1 MSLTFNLVNNQIYAI
16 VQPPPP
22 TIISVV
28 PSLPNIL
35 IVSWNI
41 LSNLLT
47 YNLICS
53 DNKLNVY
60 GIKTNSYSVT
70 VTPGVSYTFKVVS
83 VINSGIIPVS
93 SVPSVASN
101 PKTYLSIPGAPAVSA
116 SGTSIT
122 INLTNSQVQGAISYN
137 LYYSTNGGSSQFL
150 TNTSSNTAPFTG
162 TNGNS
167 YTFTVVAVA
176 SDSTLSSSSSL
187 SQSITVLSVPE
198 APAVSALEDSITIDL
213 TNSKVQGAISYNLYY
228 SINSGSSQFLTN
240 TSSNTAPFTGTD
252 GNSYTFTVVALASD
266 STLSLSSSPS
276 QSITLRLAPTISL
289 ATSSTY
295 YNATAST
302 NGINYNVYVFTTPS
316 NTDTTTTPPASLTS
330 PTYTLTYNLNSSRL
344 CYVLAVG
351 GGSGGNVGGGGG
363 GGVVMMPVLLPSGT
377 TKITVLIGNGGS
389 GGTSSIGTKGYNTYV
404 YFDTASSKNIFA
416 YGGGYGT
423 YGSTDAASGGSG
435 GGASQTRST
444 AANGNNNNNNF
455 ANKGG
460 GFSSLINRA
469 GGGGGAGQGL
479 GTDANA
485 PSGGNGIKCTLPGI
499 KDYNPIPGTK
509 SILSTYYWGG
519 GGAGSQGGPGASSYG
534 GNGGGGGGGTF
545 SNGNLYTSTGGAG
558 YNNGAASSNSGSSVS
573 NGSGGAGGANTG
585 GGGGG
590 CWSPSTS
597 NTGGA
602 GGSGFV
608 AISFPAVQRSFVITN
623 YDFSSPIV
631 NKDVTPSPNNTPTSW
646 IVTGGTYYTLN
657 GTGGVGINSCP
668 YGQFFYTSTTSNVLL
683 SQSVNLSAGSNT
695 LLFSAAVLSSFNG
708 SFTITVTGITPI
720 YTSSLTNAN
729 IYWDTYSYDFNVPT
743 AGAYTI
749 TFSFSCVVGITQML
763 IF

>member
-16 VQPPPP
+16 VQPPTS
-22 TIISVV
+22 TIISVL
-28 PSLPNIL
+28 PSDPNKIL
-35 IVSWNI
+35 VSWNI

-60 GIKTNSYSVT
+60 GITTNSYSVT
-70 VTPGVSYTFKVVS
+70 VTPGVSYTFQVVS
-83 VINSGIIPVS
+83 VLNTGIIPVS
-93 SVPSVASN
+93 SVPSIASN
-101 PKTYLSIPGAPAVSA
+101 PITYLSVPGAPSISA
-116 SGTSIT
+116 LETSIT
-122 INLTNSQVQGAISYN
+122 INLNNSQVQGAISYN

-150 TNTSSNTAPFTG
+150 TNTSSNSASFTG
-162 TNGNS
+162 TEGYS

-176 SDSTLSSSSSL
+176 SDSTLSSSSS
-187 SQSITVLSVPE
+187 
-198 APAVSALEDSITIDL
+198 
-213 TNSKVQGAISYNLYY
+213 
-228 SINSGSSQFLTN
+228 
-240 TSSNTAPFTGTD
+240 
-252 GNSYTFTVVALASD
+252 
-266 STLSLSSSPS
+266 PS
-276 QSITLRLAPTISL
+276 QNITLILAPTITL
-289 ATSSTY
+289 TTSSTY
-295 YNATAST
+295 NNATATT
-302 NGINYNVYVFTTPS
+302 NGINYNVYVFTTSS
-316 NTDTTTTPPASLTS
+316 NTDTTTTTTAPASLTS

-351 GGSGGNVGGGGG
+351 GGGGGGVGGGGA

-404 YFDTASSKNIFA
+404 YFDTVSSNNIIA

-423 YGSTDAASGGSG
+423 YSSTNAASGGSG
-435 GGASQTRST
+435 GGASQNQKTG
-444 AANGNNNNNNF
+444 ANGNNDNKNF

-460 GFSSLINRA
+460 GFSSTINRG

-479 GTDANA
+479 VTDANA

-499 KDYNPIPGTK
+499 KDYTPSGK

-519 GGAGSQGGPGASSYG
+519 GGAGSQGGGGASGASNSG
-534 GNGGGGGGGTF
+534 GIGGGGGGTF
-545 SNGNLYTSTGGAG
+545 DNTSLYTSTGGAG
-558 YNNGAASSNSGSSVS
+558 YNNGAAASNSGVNNPGG
-573 NGSGGAGGANTG
+573 NGSGGAGGVNTG

-590 CWSPSTS
+590 CWSMSSS
-597 NTGGA
+597 NTAGT
-602 GGSGFV
+602 GGSGIV
-608 AISFPAVQRSFVITN
+608 AIAFPAVQRSFVITN
-623 YDFSSPIV
+623 YDFSSPVVTKNI
-631 NKDVTPSPNNTPTSW
+631 TPSANNTPTNW
-646 IVTGGTYYTLN
+646 TVTGGTYYTLN
-657 GTGGVGINSCP
+657 GTGGFAINACP
-668 YGQFFYTSTTSNVLL
+668 YGQFFYTSTTSNVVL
-683 SQSVNLSAGSNT
+683 SQSVNLSAGANT
-695 LLFSAAVLSSFNG
+695 LLFSAAVLSTFSG

-729 IYWDTYSYDFNVPT
+729 IYWDTYSYNFTVPT